1 VTAARTYASSAVDG
15 KPSAASVEATPLAL
29 ASSPAGDAVSGP
41 PGGAARARLS
51 GGDTE
56 GGGTEGGGTEGGV
69 TEAVATPTAGTGT
82 YAGGAAEVD
91 PVE

>member
-51 GGDTE
+51 GG
-56 GGGTEGGGTEGGV
+56 GTEGGGTEGGV

-82 YAGGAAEVD
+82 YAGAAAEVD